1 MLNHQPFNRG
11 IKENHDNVLPQCSC
25 SAADSGRGK
34 TCRATEEGE
43 PAWSPLTH
51 LVKHPV
57 TWSSYCSHNTICIL
71 DHPKI
76 RVQTDCSNVL
86 QPSHP
91 PCATPTKTK
100 GRRARGLLA
109 GSVVGFP
116 AQTCSLSSCSV
127 LGEHF
132 AQSAH
137 DKSCVILD
145 LFGHKRCQGFSNSN
159 FIKWIVTGMNEFID
173 VWDLCNDK

>member
-43 PAWSPLTH
+43 AAWSPLTH
-51 LVKHPV
+51 LVKNPV
-57 TWSSYCSHNTICIL
+57 TWSSYCSHNTIL
-71 DHPKI
+71 YSWSQHPEI

-86 QPSHP
+86 QPNHP

-116 AQTCSLSSCSV
+116 AQTCSQLLQCFGGESCTRCSWQV
-127 LGEHF
+127 LCNPQC
-132 AQSAH
+132 ARW
-137 DKSCVILD
+137 DNVVILV
-145 LFGHKRCQGFSNSN
+145 KRPF
-159 FIKWIVTGMNEFID
+159 FK
-173 VWDLCNDK
+173 

>member
-1 MLNHQPFNRG
+1 MTICLLNA
-11 IKENHDNVLPQCSC
+11 QCSC
-25 SAADSGRGK
+25 SSAEFGRGK

-43 PAWSPLTH
+43 AACSPPTH

-57 TWSSYCSHNTICIL
+57 TWSSYCSHNTIWIL
-71 DHPKI
+71 DHPKM
-76 RVQTDCSNVL
+76 RLQTDCSNVL

-91 PCATPTKTK
+91 PCATQTKTK

-116 AQTCSLSSCSV
+116 AQTCSPSSCSV
-127 LGEHF
+127 LGEHL

-145 LFGHKRCQGFSNSN
+145 LFGHKRFQGVRHFDNSLLTFS
-159 FIKWIVTGMNEFID
+159 IELWR
-173 VWDLCNDK
+173 VWRVRLV

>member
-1 MLNHQPFNRG
+1 MTICLLNA
-11 IKENHDNVLPQCSC
+11 QCSC
-25 SAADSGRGK
+25 SSAEFGRGK

-43 PAWSPLTH
+43 AACSPPTH

-57 TWSSYCSHNTICIL
+57 TWSSYCSHNTIWIL

-91 PCATPTKTK
+91 PCATQTK
-100 GRRARGLLA
+100 GRRAQDMLA

-127 LGEHF
+127 LGEQL
-132 AQSAH
+132 AQGAH
-137 DKSCVILD
+137 DKSCIILD
-145 LFGHKRCQGFSNSN
+145 LFEHKRFQGFSNSN
-159 FIKWIVTGMNEFID
+159 LIKWIVTGMTEFID
-173 VWDLCNDK
+173 CL